1 TATEKFT
8 NTATGNLTGK
18 NNVTVTA
25 ENADVAGTVTAE
37 SGKANVVAQDTATI
51 TGTVSSKNVELEGKN
66 NLTINKNAT
75 VTATEGDA
83 TLAGKN
89 ISNSGTVMAEKG
101 NVGVTATEKFTN
113 TATGNLT
120 GKNNVTV
127 TA

>member
-1 TATEKFT
+1 LKAGE
-8 NTATGNLTGK
+8 NL
-18 NNVTVTA
+18 NVA
-25 ENADVAGTVTAE
+25 ENAG
-37 SGKANVVAQDTATI
+37 
-51 TGTVSSKNVELEGKN
+51 
-66 NLTINKNAT
+66 

-89 ISNSGTVMAEKG
+89 ISNSGTVTAEKG

>member
-1 TATEKFT
+1 

-37 SGKANVVAQDTATI
+37 TGAANITATNDLSI
-51 TGTVSSKNVELEGKN
+51 KEGSKVSGGSVGLKAGENLNVAE
-66 NLTINKNAT
+66 NAG

-89 ISNSGTVMAEKG
+89 ISNSGTVTAEKG
-101 NVGVTATEKFTN
+101 NV
-113 TATGNLT
+113 
-120 GKNNVTV
+120 
-127 TA
+127 